1 MKKITLAA
9 IVFCVSLVVSSTV
22 FSANADS
29 NYSFIKPGYIYYYPG
44 SDIEPNSSVYPGV
57 FFKKNENDRIRHTF
71 GNSVIEDIKEID
83 AGNIQITMSHY
94 GGQSVTLNV
103 LLTKLKYTDFSAA
116 DTTKPFDGLYALTP
130 TVINPNIFQPCYII
144 FVYSQAQKKI
154 RFINLKTGSDVT
166 LKAETKNKEVIIE
179 NGNKIIYHQ
188 ISPAPLSGIYDFIKK
203 DAPEFEND
211 MPVLDVLGKY
221 YDEIVN
227 K

>member
-9 IVFCVSLVVSSTV
+9 LIFCICLFLPSVAFT
-22 FSANADS
+22 ANADS

-57 FFKKNENDRIRHTF
+57 FFKKNDNDRIRHTF
-71 GNSVIEDIKEID
+71 GNSVIEDIKEVD
-83 AGNIQITMSHY
+83 AGTIQVTMSHY
-94 GGQSVTLNV
+94 GGKSVTLSV
-103 LLTKLKYTDFSAA
+103 LLTKLKYSDFSAA
-116 DTTKPFDGLYALTP
+116 DTNKPFDGLYALTP
-130 TVINPNIFQPCYII
+130 TFINPSIFQPCYII
-144 FVYSQAQKKI
+144 FIYSQEQKKI